1 MSSIPPVVP
10 SLTVSQEASA
20 TPAPREVW
28 DEDLGDALARP
39 TESVV
44 PASSM
49 PMQTV
54 DLPLVEETI
63 DATAFSLFSELQ
75 SSKAIGMCRL
85 LWVLCAR
92 HSHGSYLSRTFHF
105 ERLHRRLS
113 NFCGLRDET

>member
-1 MSSIPPVVP
+1 MSSMPPVVH

-39 TESVV
+39 TENVV

-63 DATAFSLFSELQ
+63 DATAFSLSSELQ
-75 SSKAIGMCRL
+75 SSKAIGMRRL
-85 LWVLCAR
+85 LWVLCATIYMY
-92 HSHGSYLSRTFHF
+92 HI
-105 ERLHRRLS
+105 
-113 NFCGLRDET
+113 